1 MACPDEVT
9 GLNRAFWFDLT
20 SYLPGDI
27 LVKVDR
33 AAMAV
38 GLEARCPLL
47 DQEMVEF
54 ALKLSVSLKIKDDK
68 GKHAFRRAFADLWPE
83 SVKNRAKQGFGGPE
97 AVWLR
102 RDDVR
107 PLVDRVLLTSGSP
120 LGIWFDL
127 KEVGSRVRSHYSSQQ
142 GFSSTQMWSLLT
154 LGLWLEHWSPK
165 LEFN

>member
-68 GKHAFRRAFADLWPE
+68 GKYAFRRAFADLWPE
-83 SVKNRAKQGFGGPE
+83 SVKNRAKQGFG
-97 AVWLR
+97 A
-102 RDDVR
+102 
-107 PLVDRVLLTSGSP
+107 
-120 LGIWFDL
+120 
-127 KEVGSRVRSHYSSQQ
+127 SRSCLAAA
-142 GFSSTQMWSLLT
+142 G
-154 LGLWLEHWSPK
+154 
-165 LEFN
+165 